1 MKRIMIDIGIAV
13 ITTLILKH
21 VLDKHDTERAT
32 DNGCPYLI
40 EKEGENKNVYFSP

>member
-1 MKRIMIDIGIAV
+1 MKRIMIGIGIVV

-21 VLDKHDTERAT
+21 ILDKNDTERAT

-40 EKEGENKNVYFSP
+40 EREGETRNVYLSP